1 MKKFKYKVYDYSDI
15 IHDNPVDYY
24 TIKSTHVDLKN
35 NTLIIDYLVNLGVES
50 VSISLDDFIIENKK
64 LKYEEI

>member
-1 MKKFKYKVYDYSDI
+1 MKKFKYKVYDYSNI

-35 NTLIIDYLVNLGVES
+35 NTLIIDYLVKMNLGIE
-50 VSISLDDFIIENKK
+50 SISINLNDLVN
-64 LKYEEI
+64 EEI

>member
-1 MKKFKYKVYDYSDI
+1 MKKFKYKIYDYSNI

-35 NTLIIDYLVNLGVES
+35 NTLIIDYSVKMNLGIESISINLNDLVN
-50 VSISLDDFIIENKK
+50 
-64 LKYEEI
+64 EEI